1 MRLITQWVARRYG
14 GMPSLYERFTAPL
27 EAAGLSQIRA
37 RLAGDLTGRVLEVGC
52 GTGLN
57 FAYYPAAA
65 DVTAIEPFEEYR
77 AFAAERAKAASARI
91 TVQEGDAQTLPF
103 SDASFDAAL
112 ATLVFCS
119 VPDEHRGLREL
130 HRVLRPDAPV
140 HLFEHV
146 RSPHVLGA
154 TVQDIFNPLW
164 RWLVDGCNIN
174 RDTVAMVAAAG
185 FHIEEVRMH
194 DLRTPPPRFP
204 MREIRARTPCSHT
217 FTPSPAL

>member
-1 MRLITQWVARRYG
+1 MRLITQWASRRYG

-65 DVTAIEPFEEYR
+65 DVTAVEPFEEYR
-77 AFAAERAKAASARI
+77 AFAAERAKTASARI

-103 SDASFDAAL
+103 PDASFDAAL
-112 ATLVFCS
+112 ATMVFCS

-130 HRVLRPDAPV
+130 RRVLRPHAPV
-140 HLFEHV
+140 RLFEHV
-146 RSPHVLGA
+146 RSPRVLRA
-154 TVQDIFNPLW
+154 AVQDIFNPLW

-174 RDTVAMVAAAG
+174 RDTVAMIAAAG

-204 MREIRARTPCSHT
+204 WREIRARRPCSPT
-217 FTPSPAL
+217 STPSPAL